1 MKFGLKSESFDAK
14 NNFSDKQWF
23 TIEKFKISQKLK
35 NLLFEKVL
43 WVLTNGSAENVG
55 DEWTLKLDIK
65 WGEILKSQSKIWVIL
80 LH

>member
-14 NNFSDKQWF
+14 KKSDKQWF